1 MQDGTPKRF
10 FRRIQEVLVGPQY
23 RVLFDDGECETGGTP
38 RGVLVL
44 KFGVRGS
51 NLLKWCRH

>member
-44 KFGVRGS
+44 KFGVRGPGI
-51 NLLKWCRH
+51 